1 MLRIFV
7 EGEPKPQGSKSGF
20 IRGNRVVL
28 VEANKSLPGWRN
40 TLESALKHHWADQEA
55 ITEAVSIELTFWL
68 TRPATNRRE
77 AMTTKPDLDKLCR
90 AVFDCA
96 VRAGIV
102 KDDALVVDL
111 VASKHY
117 ADENRP
123 GVLIELSR
131 IDNK

>member
-1 MLRIFV
+1 MLRIVV
-7 EGEPKPQGSKSGF
+7 EGEPKRQGSISGF

-28 VEANKSLPGWRN
+28 VEANKSLPGWR
-40 TLESALKHHWADQEA
+40 TQVETALKDSWEGFEP

-68 TRPATNRRE
+68 TRPASNRRE
-77 AMTTKPDLDKLCR
+77 AMTTKPDLDKLER
-90 AVFDCA
+90 AILDCL
-96 VRAGIV
+96 VRAGV
-102 KDDALVVDL
+102 LKDDSLVVDL

>member
-7 EGEPKPQGSKSGF
+7 KGEPKPQGSKSGF
-20 IRGNRVVL
+20 IRGTRVVL

-40 TLESALKHHWADQEA
+40 TVEQALRDAWEAQEA

-77 AMTTKPDLDKLCR
+77 AMTTKPDLDKLER
-90 AVFDCA
+90 AILDSLT
-96 VRAGIV
+96 RAGII
-102 KDDALVVDL
+102 KDDSLVVDL

-117 ADENRP
+117 ADDNLP

>member
-1 MLRIFV
+1 
-7 EGEPKPQGSKSGF
+7 
-20 IRGNRVVL
+20 
-28 VEANKSLPGWRN
+28 
-40 TLESALKHHWADQEA
+40 
-55 ITEAVSIELTFWL
+55 
-68 TRPATNRRE
+68 
-77 AMTTKPDLDKLCR
+77 MTTKPDLDKLER
-90 AVFDCA
+90 AILDALTKSGV
-96 VRAGIV
+96 I